1 MKALNEHWEKLLFVV
16 ILLIVLVVVGMA
28 FTSRQDDVDSFE
40 VRGEAKDVKE
50 SALVGSP
57 GLVEIAKA
65 KAPALVR
72 NVFTHDWLQ
81 RSTANQA
88 ALTRKWGI
96 TCDET
101 GQMITYRP
109 DADGDGMPNEWE
121 QKYGLDWTNPADAE
135 EDPDKDSF
143 SNLKEYQLSV
153 ELGVEV
159 LPKDPTSPN
168 VVAQDWRIG
177 KIYHPER
184 DLQLGMFT
192 KGSSLKFKYKG
203 KLLPAVELS
212 GSQIEPEEGKIY
224 YIEKVEEVNETDKK
238 GKEKFVDYKVTLKD
252 GETGEIFTCT
262 KKDKSLESFGLV
274 EFVSKDDANKKVVCK
289 VGDELDVPMIQK
301 TGKVTVIDVENRT
314 VTVNANE
321 IDYTVT
327 AE

>member
-16 ILLIVLVVVGMA
+16 ILLIVLVVVGKA
-28 FTSRQDDVDSFE
+28 FTSQNDVDSFE
-40 VRGEAKDVKE
+40 ARGEAKDVKE
-50 SALVGSP
+50 SALVGIP
-57 GLVEIAKA
+57 GLVEIVKA
-65 KAPALVR
+65 SAPKLVR

-109 DADGDGMPNEWE
+109 DADNDGMPNEWE

-143 SNLKEYQLSV
+143 TNLKEYQLSQ
-153 ELGVEV
+153 ELGIEV

-203 KLLPAVELS
+203 KILPAVELS
-212 GSQIEPEEGKIY
+212 GTQIEPEEGKIF

-252 GETGEIFTCT
+252 GETGEIFFCT
-262 KKDKSLESFGLV
+262 KKDKSLESFGIV

-289 VGDELDVPMIQK
+289 VGDEISIPMIQK
-301 TGKVTVIDVENRT
+301 DGKVTVIDVENKT
-314 VTVNANE
+314 VTVNAND

>member
-16 ILLIVLVVVGMA
+16 ILLIVLVVVGKA
-28 FTSRQDDVDSFE
+28 FTSQNDVDTFE
-40 VRGEAKDVKE
+40 ARGEAKDVKE
-50 SALVGSP
+50 SALVGIP
-57 GLVEIAKA
+57 GLVEIVKA
-65 KAPALVR
+65 SAPKMVR

-109 DADGDGMPNEWE
+109 DADNDGMPNEWE

-135 EDPDKDSF
+135 EDPDKDTF
-143 SNLKEYQLSV
+143 TNIQEYTLSQ

-177 KIYHPER
+177 KIYNPER
-184 DLQLGMFT
+184 DLQLGGFT
-192 KGSSLKFKYKG
+192 KGATLRFKYKG
-203 KLLPAVELS
+203 KFLPKLDLDATQFEA
-212 GSQIEPEEGKIY
+212 EEGKIF
-224 YIEKVEEVNETDKK
+224 YIEKVEELTKPDRK
-238 GKEKFVDYKVTLKD
+238 GVEKFADYKVTLKD
-252 GETGEIFTCT
+252 GTTGEEFFCT
-262 KKDKSLESFGLV
+262 RDDKSLEAYGVV
-274 EFVSKDDANKKVVCK
+274 EFVSKDDANKKVLCK
-289 VGDELDVPMIQK
+289 VGEEIDLPMIK
-301 TGKVTVIDVENRT
+301 KSGKVSNIDVENKT

>member
-16 ILLIVLVVVGMA
+16 ILLIVLVVVGKA
-28 FTSRQDDVDSFE
+28 FTSQNDVDSFE
-40 VRGEAKDVKE
+40 ARGEAKDVKE
-50 SALVGSP
+50 SALVGIP
-57 GLVEIAKA
+57 GLVEIVKA
-65 KAPALVR
+65 SAPKLVR

-109 DADGDGMPNEWE
+109 DADNDGMPNEWE

-135 EDPDKDSF
+135 EDPDKDTF
-143 SNLKEYQLSV
+143 TNLKEYTLSQ

-159 LPKDPTSPN
+159 LPKDPASPN

-184 DLQLGMFT
+184 DLQLGGFT
-192 KGSSLKFKYKG
+192 KGVALRFKYKG
-203 KLLPAVELS
+203 KFLS
-212 GSQIEPEEGKIY
+212 KLDLDTTQFEAEEGKIF
-224 YIEKVEEVNETDKK
+224 YIEKVEEITKTDKK
-238 GKEKFVDYKVTLKD
+238 GTEKFADYKVTLKD
-252 GETGEIFTCT
+252 GTTSEEFVCT
-262 KKDKSLESFGLV
+262 RDDKSLEAYGVV
-274 EFVSKDDANKKVVCK
+274 EFINKDDANKKVVCK
-289 VGDELDVPMIQK
+289 VGDEISLPMIQK
-301 TGKVTVIDVENRT
+301 DGKVTVIDVENKT
-314 VTVNANE
+314 VTVNAND

>member
-16 ILLIVLVVVGMA
+16 ILLIVLVVVGKA
-28 FTSRQDDVDSFE
+28 FTSQDDVDSFE
-40 VRGEAKDVKE
+40 ARGEAKDVKE
-50 SALVGSP
+50 SALVGIP
-57 GLVEIAKA
+57 GLVEIVKA
-65 KAPALVR
+65 SAPALVR

-109 DADGDGMPNEWE
+109 DADNDGMPNEWE

-135 EDPDKDSF
+135 EDPDKDTF
-143 SNLKEYQLSV
+143 TNLKEYTLSQ
-153 ELGVEV
+153 ELGIDV

-168 VVAQDWRIG
+168 VAAQDWRIG

-203 KLLPAVELS
+203 KILPATELTAT
-212 GSQIEPEEGKIY
+212 QVEPEEGKIY

-252 GETGEIFTCT
+252 GETGEVFYCT

-274 EFVSKDDANKKVVCK
+274 EFVNKDDANKKVVCK
-289 VGDELDVPMIQK
+289 VGDEISLPMIQK
-301 TGKVTVIDVENRT
+301 DGKVTVIDVENKT
-314 VTVNANE
+314 VTVNAND